1 MGYIRIHELA
11 HELEIKSDVILDYL
25 VELGIKPRRLSTSA
39 VGDGLADTVR
49 KHFLP
54 EDQRKGGGASSKSG
68 AK

>member
-25 VELGIKPRRLSTSA
+25 IELGFKPRKLYTSA
-39 VGDGLADTVR
+39 VDDGLADKVR
-49 KHFLP
+49 KHFP
-54 EDQRKGGGASSKSG
+54 AEDQRKGGRASSKSG